1 MYRLTIHG
9 IAGAE
14 TLLGSRTGWTFEE
27 FDEFAK
33 TLPQNMQLF
42 PYSVTQTG
50 LLEACYNSGTVDATD
65 NWDALLDFAK
75 MYGHTDEEASNV
87 SSSTHTQLKNG
98 RLALTEASIGS
109 AFQYRE
115 LIGKFGTDIKIV
127 GFPSE
132 EDSCPT
138 FIPANSAVIMT
149 SAKDTAACWIF
160 IATLFDEEFQTAY
173 KDSYLSML
181 SSVLALQVD
190 EAKDPDYN
198 PPSGNWDGE
207 STAPLTDAQIQDFYA
222 IIQNAKLENL
232 CDKDIT
238 AILTEESLYYFGD
251 QKSLEEVSS
260 LIVSRIQTQTAEK
273 G

>member
-1 MYRLTIHG
+1 
-9 IAGAE
+9 
-14 TLLGSRTGWTFEE
+14 
-27 FDEFAK
+27 
-33 TLPQNMQLF
+33 
-42 PYSVTQTG
+42 
-50 LLEACYNSGTVDATD
+50 
-65 NWDALLDFAK
+65 
-75 MYGHTDEEASNV
+75 
-87 SSSTHTQLKNG
+87 
-98 RLALTEASIGS
+98 
-109 AFQYRE
+109 
-115 LIGKFGTDIKIV
+115 
-127 GFPSE
+127 
-132 EDSCPT
+132 
-138 FIPANSAVIMT
+138 
-149 SAKDTAACWIF
+149 
-160 IATLFDEEFQTAY
+160 
-173 KDSYLSML
+173 ML